1 MLYSVEYSAVILQEY
16 TFDLIYFRGG
26 LQQQFQLHLPKK
38 NFNNIMNAVKIFS
51 TLVLIAILSACGS
64 DRGTLAIDWVTPSQ
78 RDDGTPLILSEIETY
93 NLYYGSSPGDYQD
106 TIDNSNVTTDSVY
119 ISDFPGGTYYFV
131 ITTVTYDGLE
141 SRYSEEIEIII

>member
-1 MLYSVEYSAVILQEY
+1 MNKALIWILPIIFVISGCAEP
-16 TFDLIYFRGG
+16 DSSGG
-26 LQQQFQLHLPKK
+26 GGV
-38 NFNNIMNAVKIFS
+38 FNPGGGPSGV
-51 TLVLIAILSACGS
+51 
-64 DRGTLAIDWVTPSQ
+64 LAINWVAPTE
-78 RDDGTPLILSEIETY
+78 REDGTPLILSEIETY

-141 SRYSEEIEIII
+141 SRFSEEIEINI

>member
-1 MLYSVEYSAVILQEY
+1 MNKALIWILPIIFVISGCAE
-16 TFDLIYFRGG
+16 TDSSGGGG
-26 LQQQFQLHLPKK
+26 L
-38 NFNNIMNAVKIFS
+38 FNP
-51 TLVLIAILSACGS
+51 GS
-64 DRGTLAIDWVTPSQ
+64 GPSGVLAINWVAPTE
-78 RDDGTPLILSEIETY
+78 REDGTPLILSEIETY

-141 SRYSEEIEIII
+141 SRFSEEIEIII